1 MFLFKYSLL
10 IKKEII
16 RKALNTN
23 VGCLLQKKKSTNT
36 TRAKEF
42 TQIIKLNIEKNK
54 RKKLQ
59 HKFLKIKDT

>member
-23 VGCLLQKKKSTNT
+23 VGCLLQTKKKSTNT

-42 TQIIKLNIEKNK
+42 TQIIKLNIEKIK
-54 RKKLQ
+54 EKLQ